1 MRRRNIAL
9 VGVIFGSITFVSFII
24 VIAKY
29 THTSRSDDKT
39 ENDNTGTNTHEFP
52 TTAKQDQIVVKATI
66 KSSIPRITQLH
77 QSSKENNNYWSVR
90 HTTTDGSTK
99 LKQSTPETTSDL
111 ETTTPANACD
121 NRESTI
127 RTMIDEEENTKT
139 GKVAIFNLKAK
150 PYYNKL
156 QYVSYILL
164 IICCS
169 CQQYKLQS
177 TNIDRL
183 TY

>member
-1 MRRRNIAL
+1 MNIRRRIIVL
-9 VGVIFGSITFVSFII
+9 LGVITGSITIVNII
-24 VIAKY
+24 LVITKY
-29 THTSRSDDKT
+29 THTSRSDEKT
-39 ENDNTGTNTHEFP
+39 EDDNTGTNTRAFP
-52 TTAKQDQIVVKATI
+52 TTAKQDQIMVKATI
-66 KSSIPRITQLH
+66 NSSIPRITQLH

-99 LKQSTPETTSDL
+99 LKQSTPETTSDF

-156 QYVSYILL
+156 QYV
-164 IICCS
+164 
-169 CQQYKLQS
+169 
-177 TNIDRL
+177 
-183 TY
+183 

>member
-1 MRRRNIAL
+1 MNSRRRKIAI
-9 VGVIFGSITFVSFII
+9 VGVKFGSITIAGIII
-24 VIAKY
+24 VIVKY
-29 THTSRSDDKT
+29 IETSRSD
-39 ENDNTGTNTHEFP
+39 ENDHTGT
-52 TTAKQDQIVVKATI
+52 
-66 KSSIPRITQLH
+66 STQLH
-77 QSSKENNNYWSVR
+77 QSSKENNNYWSLK

-99 LKQSTPETTSDL
+99 LKQSTPETTNDL
-111 ETTTPANACD
+111 ETTTAANSCD

-139 GKVAIFNLKAK
+139 GKVAIFNLKPK

-164 IICCS
+164 IICCT